1 MYTSRGQLSGSK
13 VFKDPVH
20 RYIYVYDH
28 LIWELINTK
37 EFQRLRR
44 IKQLGTSFLTF
55 HGAEHTRFHHSLGVY
70 EIARQLIDQ
79 FHQYPEWDD
88 RNRELLLAA
97 ALLHDVG
104 HGPFS
109 HAFEHVFSV
118 RHEVWTEQ
126 IILGDT
132 EVNQVLSEMGVGF
145 AEEVAAIINKTH
157 PNRLIV
163 NMLSSQL
170 DVDRMD
176 YLLRDAHF
184 AGVSY
189 GKFDLERMLRV
200 LRPDEDQVVVKQSGM
215 HTIEDYIMRRYQ
227 MYWQVYLHPATRSSD
242 LLLKAILERAQELYE
257 AGYAFNMTPRHFL
270 PIFERNTMSLEQY
283 LKLDETVVYF
293 YFQEWMDEED
303 AILADLASRFVNRR
317 LLKYKNFSEANRV
330 RYMERMRKTMETIGL
345 PPKYYLLEDQ
355 LSQLPYD
362 LYKGQGKY
370 EGIFLQMN
378 DGERKEIS
386 EVSMLVQS
394 ILNSRQSDEKIY
406 YPEDVLLNLKE
417 QATEKSWL
425 LSTLKGE

>member
-79 FHQYPEWDD
+79 FHQYTEWDD

-118 RHEVWTEQ
+118 RHEVWTER

-132 EVNQVLSEMGVGF
+132 EVNTVLSEMGVGF
-145 AEEVAAIINKTH
+145 PEEVAAIINKTH
-157 PNRLIV
+157 PNRLLV

-242 LLLKAILERAQELYE
+242 LLLKAVLERAQELYE
-257 AGYAFNMTPRHFL
+257 SGYTFNMEPRHFL
-270 PIFERNTMSLEQY
+270 PIFNREDMTLAHY

-293 YFQEWMDEED
+293 YFQEWMEEND

-317 LLKYKNFSEANRV
+317 LLKYKNFPEASRF
-330 RYMERMRKTMETIGL
+330 RYMDRLRQTMETIGL
-345 PPKYYLLEDQ
+345 PTRYYLLEDQ

-362 LYKGQGKY
+362 LYKGHGNY
-370 EGIFLQMN
+370 EGILLQMN
-378 DGERKEIS
+378 DGDRREIS

-406 YPEDVLLNLKE
+406 YPEDVLLNLKDY
-417 QATEKSWL
+417 ASEKSWM
-425 LSTLKGE
+425 LSTLRGD

>member
-1 MYTSRGQLSGSK
+1 
-13 VFKDPVH
+13 
-20 RYIYVYDH
+20 
-28 LIWELINTK
+28 
-37 EFQRLRR
+37 
-44 IKQLGTSFLTF
+44 
-55 HGAEHTRFHHSLGVY
+55 
-70 EIARQLIDQ
+70 
-79 FHQYPEWDD
+79 
-88 RNRELLLAA
+88 
-97 ALLHDVG
+97 
-104 HGPFS
+104 
-109 HAFEHVFSV
+109 
-118 RHEVWTEQ
+118 VWTER

-145 AEEVAAIINKTH
+145 AEEVASIINKTH

-257 AGYAFNMTPRHFL
+257 SGYAFKMVPKHFL
-270 PIFERNTMSLEQY
+270 PIFEQNNMSLEQY

-293 YFQEWMDEED
+293 YFQEWMEEDD
-303 AILADLASRFVNRR
+303 AILADLSSRFVNRR
-317 LLKYKNFSEANRV
+317 LLKYKNFPEANRV
-330 RYMERMRKTMETIGL
+330 RYMERLRQTMEGIGL

-370 EGIFLQMN
+370 EGIYLQMN

-394 ILNSRQSDEKIY
+394 ILNSSQSAEKIY
-406 YPEDVLLNLKE
+406 YPEDVLLNLRDH
-417 QATEKSWL
+417 ANEKSWL
-425 LSTLKGE
+425 LSTLKSE

>member
-132 EVNQVLSEMGVGF
+132 EVNRVLSEMGVGF

-257 AGYAFNMTPRHFL
+257 AGYVFKMTPRHFL

-283 LKLDETVVYF
+283 LKLDETIVYF

-406 YPEDVLLNLKE
+406 FPEDVLLNLKE

>member
-1 MYTSRGQLSGSK
+1 MYSSRGQLSGSK

-79 FHQYPEWDD
+79 FQHYPEWND
-88 RNRELLLAA
+88 RDRELLLAA

-118 RHEVWTEQ
+118 RHEVWTER
-126 IILGDT
+126 IILGET
-132 EVNQVLSEMGVGF
+132 EVNRVLSEMGVGF
-145 AEEVAAIINKTH
+145 AEEVASIINKTH

-257 AGYAFNMTPRHFL
+257 GGYEFNMTPKHFL
-270 PIFERNTMSLEQY
+270 PIFERTGMSLEQY
-283 LKLDETVVYF
+283 LRLDETVVYF
-293 YFQEWMDEED
+293 YFQEWMEEDD

-317 LLKYKNFSEANRV
+317 LLKYKNFPEANRV
-330 RYMERMRKTMETIGL
+330 RYMERLRQTMETIGL
-345 PPKYYLLEDQ
+345 PPTYYLLEDQ

-370 EGIFLQMN
+370 EGIYLQMN

-386 EVSMLVQS
+386 EVSILVQS

-406 YPEDVLLNLKE
+406 YPEDVLLNLKDD
-417 QATEKSWL
+417 ANEKSWI
-425 LSTLKGE
+425 LSTLKDE

>member
-1 MYTSRGQLSGSK
+1 MYSSRGQLSGSK

-79 FHQYPEWDD
+79 FQQYPEWDD
-88 RNRELLLAA
+88 RDRELLLAA

-118 RHEVWTEQ
+118 RHEVWTER
-126 IILGDT
+126 IILGET
-132 EVNQVLSEMGVGF
+132 EVNKVLSEMGVGF
-145 AEEVAAIINKTH
+145 AEEVASIINKTH

-257 AGYAFNMTPRHFL
+257 SGYEFNMMPKHFL
-270 PIFERNTMSLEQY
+270 PIFERTGMSLEQY

-293 YFQEWMDEED
+293 YFQEWMEEDD
-303 AILADLASRFVNRR
+303 AILADLSSRFVNRR
-317 LLKYKNFSEANRV
+317 LLKYKNFPEANRV
-330 RYMERMRKTMETIGL
+330 RYMERLRQTMETIGL
-345 PPKYYLLEDQ
+345 PPTYYLLEDQ

-370 EGIFLQMN
+370 EGIYLQMN

-406 YPEDVLLNLKE
+406 YPEDVLLNLKDY
-417 QATEKSWL
+417 ANEKSWI
-425 LSTLKGE
+425 LSTLKDD

>member
-1 MYTSRGQLSGSK
+1 MYSSRGQLSGSK

-79 FHQYPEWDD
+79 FQQYPEWDD
-88 RNRELLLAA
+88 RDRELLLAA

-118 RHEVWTEQ
+118 RHEVWTER

-145 AEEVAAIINKTH
+145 AEEVASIINKTH

-257 AGYAFNMTPRHFL
+257 SGYAFKMVPKHFL
-270 PIFERNTMSLEQY
+270 PIFEQNNMSLEQY

-293 YFQEWMDEED
+293 YFQEWMEEDD
-303 AILADLASRFVNRR
+303 AILADLSSRFVNRR
-317 LLKYKNFSEANRV
+317 LLKYKNFPEANRV
-330 RYMERMRKTMETIGL
+330 RYMERLRQTMEGIGL

-370 EGIFLQMN
+370 EGIYLQMN

-406 YPEDVLLNLKE
+406 YPEDVLLNLRDY
-417 QATEKSWL
+417 ANEKSWL
-425 LSTLKGE
+425 LSTLKSE